1 MSLFNRHHKNKHTTT
16 ENPHYRIITVE
27 EPLSLAAESYRRI
40 KTALEFANVD
50 KHPQVIQVCS
60 SMQGEGKSITV
71 LNIAATYAEDGK
83 KVIVVDLDFRRPKL
97 HRSFRQE
104 NKNGITDVLSGHI
117 KLEDAIKHGDNGID
131 CLNRGTKAPYP
142 TAILG
147 SENMAKVFETLRSQY
162 EYIIVDCPPILA
174 VSDAAIISKLCD
186 GCLFVISQRKTE
198 KAAARESVK
207 ILRDNNVNILGC
219 VFCGITAKGSSY
231 YNSKYRYYY
240 QNYYGK
246 DTNPESI
253 KATEPLKDEEE
264 ENSPSEPQE
273 EKKEN

>member
-1 MSLFNRHHKNKHTTT
+1 MAWKAKVKHTTV

-50 KHPQVIQVCS
+50 VPPQVIQLCS
-60 SMQGEGKSITV
+60 SMQGEGKSVTV

-97 HRSFRQE
+97 HRSFRVE
-104 NKNGITDVLSGHI
+104 NKNGITDVLSGHL
-117 KLEDAIKHGDNGID
+117 KLEEAIKHGENGID

-142 TAILG
+142 TAVLG
-147 SENMAKVFETLRSQY
+147 SEQMAKVFEELRKQY

-174 VSDAAIISKLCD
+174 VSDAAIVSKLCD
-186 GCLFVISQRKTE
+186 GCLFVISQSKTE
-198 KAAARESVK
+198 KNAARESIK

-219 VFCGITAKGSSY
+219 VFCGITSKGSNY
-231 YNSKYRYYY
+231 YNSKYKYYY

-246 DTNPESI
+246 DVNP
-253 KATEPLKDEEE
+253 KAVQAGQPMKEEADDKTPE
-264 ENSPSEPQE
+264 QPVEE

>member
-1 MSLFNRHHKNKHTTT
+1 MARNNKHTTT
-16 ENPHYRIITVE
+16 DNPHYRIITVE

-40 KTALEFANVD
+40 KTSLEFANVD
-50 KHPQVIQVCS
+50 KQPQVVQVVS
-60 SMQGEGKSITV
+60 SMQGEGKSVTV

-97 HRSFRQE
+97 HRSFRVE
-104 NKNGITDVLSGHI
+104 NKNGITDVLSGHLT
-117 KLEDAIKHGDNGID
+117 LEEAIKHGDNGID

-142 TAILG
+142 TAVLG
-147 SENMAKVFETLRSQY
+147 SEQMAKVFEELRKQY

-174 VSDAAIISKLCD
+174 VSDAAIVSKLCD
-186 GCLFVISQRKTE
+186 GCLFVISQSKTE
-198 KAAARESVK
+198 KNAARESIK

-219 VFCGITAKGSSY
+219 VFCGITSKGSNY
-231 YNSKYRYYY
+231 YNSKYKYYY

-246 DTNPESI
+246 DM
-253 KATEPLKDEEE
+253 K
-264 ENSPSEPQE
+264 PSEQPQVEEQPLEE